1 MPWKVD
7 SAGFSKTFYFAGA
20 FFILASALLISL
32 ENYFVLIS
40 TLGILLAVGYILSI
54 SILNYSF
61 YILAILLP
69 FSIKIALPLSG
80 IDLGFPSE
88 AWLFIL
94 LIALFAF
101 WIRKGFV
108 TTEFLLHPV
117 SILLLVNLFFCGISA
132 LNSSLFWISAKSI
145 SVKTVYILV
154 FYFGIYSVF
163 KHAVNSV
170 KLLFIAYSISL
181 FLVSLYFLYNQSNYN
196 WSKQTAAFAVHPF
209 YSDHTIYSACLAFVL
224 PFHVLQ
230 IFRIKK
236 EQNAILNLV
245 IQSCVSAVFL
255 TALYFTFCR
264 AAWISCAIALLLGIG
279 IKLKIKPRFYLAA
292 LGVVGLL
299 TALNSE
305 KLTNTFYENKN
316 ISTAATTSAIEQT
329 QSITNITTDVSN
341 AERLNRWSCA
351 LRMFKDKPLIG
362 FGPGTFQFQY
372 LCYQQ
377 EDEITYISVFSPYN
391 IPLGRGGSA
400 HNEYLL
406 LLAESGILAL
416 VAFLLLV
423 ILLLKKSLQLLLRCT
438 NNEHYN
444 TCLYLLLGLVTY
456 LIHGLFNNYLDTD
469 KTAFLFFASM
479 ALLVQLDLDFKSKII
494 VPDKHT

>member
-1 MPWKVD
+1 MLWKVD
-7 SAGFSKTFYFAGA
+7 STGISKTFYFGGA
-20 FFILASALLISL
+20 FFILACALLISL
-32 ENYFVLIS
+32 GNHFVLIS
-40 TLGILLAVGYILSI
+40 TLCILVAAGYILSI
-54 SILNYSF
+54 SHLNYSF
-61 YILAILLP
+61 YLIAILLP
-69 FSIKIALPLSG
+69 FSLKIALPLSD

-94 LIALFAF
+94 LIALFAL
-101 WIRKGFV
+101 WMRKGFV
-108 TTEFLLHPV
+108 GTEFLLHPV
-117 SILLLVNLFFCGISA
+117 SILLLVYLFFCVISA
-132 LNSSLFWISAKSI
+132 LNSSLFWISAKAI

-154 FYFGIYSVF
+154 FYFGIYTVF
-163 KHAVNSV
+163 KHVVNSV

-181 FLVSLYFLYNQSNYN
+181 FLVSLYFLYNQSSYN
-196 WSKQTAAFAVHPF
+196 WSKQTAAFAVNPF
-209 YSDHTIYSACLAFVL
+209 FSDHTIYSACLAFVL

-230 IFRIKK
+230 IFRLKK
-236 EQNAILNLV
+236 EQNAILLRL
-245 IQSCVSAVFL
+245 IHSCFSIVFL

-264 AAWISCAIALLLGIG
+264 AAWISCVIALLLGIG
-279 IKLKIKPRFYLAA
+279 IKLKLKPRFYLAA
-292 LGVVGLL
+292 IGVAGLFA
-299 TALNSE
+299 ALNAE
-305 KLTNTFYENKN
+305 KLTNAFYENKS

-351 LRMFKDKPLIG
+351 WRMFKDRPMLG

-372 LCYQQ
+372 LGYQL

-406 LLAESGILAL
+406 LLTESGIFSLA
-416 VAFLLLV
+416 AFLLLV

-438 NNEHYN
+438 NTEHYN

-469 KTAFLFFASM
+469 KTAFLLFSSM
-479 ALLVQLDLDFKSKII
+479 ALLVQLDLDYKSKII
-494 VPDKHT
+494 VPN

>member
-7 SAGFSKTFYFAGA
+7 STGISKTFYFVGA
-20 FFILASALLISL
+20 FFILACALLITSG
-32 ENYFVLIS
+32 NHFILIS
-40 TLGILLAVGYILSI
+40 TLCILVAVGYILSI
-54 SILNYSF
+54 SHLNYSF
-61 YILAILLP
+61 YLLAILLP
-69 FSIKIALPLSG
+69 FSQKIALPLSD

-94 LIALFAF
+94 LIALFAL
-101 WIRKGFV
+101 WMRKGFV
-108 TTEFLLHPV
+108 SSEFLLHPV
-117 SILLLVNLFFCGISA
+117 SLLLLVYLFFCGISA
-132 LNSSLFWISAKSI
+132 LNSSLFWISAKAI
-145 SVKTVYILV
+145 SVKSVYILV

-163 KHAVNSV
+163 KHTVNSI
-170 KLLFIAYSISL
+170 KLLFTAYSISL
-181 FLVSLYFLYNQSNYN
+181 FLVSLYFLYNQSNYH
-196 WSKQTAAFAVHPF
+196 WSKQTAAFAVNPF
-209 YSDHTIYSACLAFVL
+209 FSDHTIYSACLAFVL

-236 EQNAILNLV
+236 EQNAIQNLV
-245 IQSCVSAVFL
+245 IHGCICAVFL

-264 AAWISCAIALLLGIG
+264 AAWISCAIAILLGIG
-279 IKLKIKPRFYLAA
+279 IKLKLKPRFYLAVISVA
-292 LGVVGLL
+292 GLFA
-299 TALNSE
+299 ALNAE
-305 KLTNTFYENKN
+305 KLTNNFYENKS

-351 LRMFKDKPLIG
+351 WRMFKDKPMLG

-372 LCYQQ
+372 LGYQL

-406 LLAESGILAL
+406 LLTESGIFALA
-416 VAFLLLV
+416 AFLILI
-423 ILLLKKSLQLLLRCT
+423 ILLLKKSLHLLLRCPNT
-438 NNEHYN
+438 EQYN
-444 TCLYLLLGLVTY
+444 TCLYLLLGFVTY

-469 KTAFLFFASM
+469 KTAFLLFASM
-479 ALLVQLDLDFKSKII
+479 SLLVQHDLDFRSKLK
-494 VPDKHT
+494 VNE

>member
-7 SAGFSKTFYFAGA
+7 STGISKTFYFAGA
-20 FFILASALLISL
+20 FFILACALLISL
-32 ENYFVLIS
+32 GNHFVLIS
-40 TLGILLAVGYILSI
+40 SLCILVAAGYILSI
-54 SILNYSF
+54 SNLNYSF
-61 YILAILLP
+61 YLLAILLP
-69 FSIKIALPLSG
+69 FSLKIALPLSD

-94 LIALFAF
+94 LIALFAL

-108 TTEFLLHPV
+108 SNEFLLHPV
-117 SILLLVNLFFCGISA
+117 SILLLVYLFFCGISA
-132 LNSSLFWISAKSI
+132 LNSSLFWISAKAI

-154 FYFGIYSVF
+154 FYFGINSVF
-163 KHAVNSV
+163 KHTVNSV
-170 KLLFIAYSISL
+170 KLLFIAYSISM
-181 FLVSLYFLYNQSNYN
+181 FLVSLYFLYNQSSYN
-196 WSKQTAAFAVHPF
+196 WSKQTAAFAVNPF
-209 YSDHTIYSACLAFVL
+209 FSDHTIYSACLAFVL

-230 IFRIKK
+230 IFRLKK
-236 EQNAILNLV
+236 EQNAILLRL
-245 IQSCVSAVFL
+245 IHSCFSIVFL

-264 AAWISCAIALLLGIG
+264 AAWISCVIALLLGIG
-279 IKLKIKPRFYLAA
+279 IKLKLKPRFYLAA
-292 LGVVGLL
+292 IGVAGLFA
-299 TALNSE
+299 ALNAE
-305 KLTNTFYENKN
+305 KLTNAFYENKS

-351 LRMFKDKPLIG
+351 WRMFKDRPMLG

-372 LCYQQ
+372 LGYQL

-406 LLAESGILAL
+406 LLTESGIFSLA
-416 VAFLLLV
+416 AFLLLV
-423 ILLLKKSLQLLLRCT
+423 ILLLKKSLQLLLRC
-438 NNEHYN
+438 NNTENYN

-469 KTAFLFFASM
+469 KTAFLLFSSM

-494 VPDKHT
+494 VPN

>member
-1 MPWKVD
+1 MLWKVD
-7 SAGFSKTFYFAGA
+7 STGISKTFYFGGA
-20 FFILASALLISL
+20 FFILACALLISQV
-32 ENYFVLIS
+32 NYFVLIS
-40 TLGILLAVGYILSI
+40 TLCILVAVGYILSI
-54 SILNYSF
+54 SHLNYSF
-61 YILAILLP
+61 YLLAILLP
-69 FSIKIALPLSG
+69 FSLKIALPLSD

-94 LIALFAF
+94 LIALFAL
-101 WIRKGFV
+101 WIRKDFV
-108 TTEFLLHPV
+108 STEFLLHPV
-117 SILLLVNLFFCGISA
+117 SILLLAYLFFCVISA
-132 LNSSLFWISAKSI
+132 LNSSLFWISAKAI
-145 SVKTVYILV
+145 SVKTVYVLV

-163 KHAVNSV
+163 KHTVNSI

-196 WSKQTAAFAVHPF
+196 WSKQTAAFAVNPF
-209 YSDHTIYSACLAFVL
+209 FSDHTIYSACLAFVL

-230 IFRIKK
+230 IFRLKK
-236 EQNAILNLV
+236 EQNAILLRL
-245 IQSCVSAVFL
+245 IHSCFSIVFL

-264 AAWISCAIALLLGIG
+264 AAWISCVIALLLGIG
-279 IKLKIKPRFYLAA
+279 IKLKLKPRFYLAA
-292 LGVVGLL
+292 IGVAGLIA
-299 TALNSE
+299 ALNAE
-305 KLTNTFYENKN
+305 KLTNAFYENKS

-351 LRMFKDKPLIG
+351 WRMFKDRPMLG

-372 LCYQQ
+372 LGYQL

-406 LLAESGILAL
+406 LLTESGIFSLA
-416 VAFLLLV
+416 AFLLLV

-438 NNEHYN
+438 NTEHYN

-469 KTAFLFFASM
+469 KTAFLLFASM

-494 VPDKHT
+494 VPN